1 MSGNSA
7 EGMVTEVSRWNE
19 WRAEEVCVG
28 AIGDGGMSGR
38 RRWWTGG
45 VALVRLW
52 DSARRSTRDKWKKV
66 RR

>member
-1 MSGNSA
+1 VDGDSGDSLERMA
-7 EGMVTEVSRWNE
+7 S
-19 WRAEEVCVG
+19 EEVCVG

-52 DSARRSTRDKWKKV
+52 DSARGSTRNK
-66 RR
+66 